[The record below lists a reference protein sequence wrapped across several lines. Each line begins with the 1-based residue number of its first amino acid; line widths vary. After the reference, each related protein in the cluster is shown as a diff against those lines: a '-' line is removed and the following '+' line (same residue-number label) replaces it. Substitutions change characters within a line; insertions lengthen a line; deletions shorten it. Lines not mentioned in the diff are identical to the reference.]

1 MVYEWDLVR
10 TTGTKTEKDKPM
22 QTVNCPN
29 CGAPVEIN
37 ASAKRPWPAAVC
49 HHPREHRLRPQR
61 PIRAP
66 SLSKNERTTR
76 PGKRISTKNSTAQAR
91 AVEFF

>member
-37 ASAKRPWPAAVC
+37 ASAKCPYCGSVITLE
-49 HHPREHRLRPQR
+49 EHDFALNA
-61 PIRAP
+61 IRAISRKREDNAP
-66 SLSKNERTTR
+66 RQTHSTKKLHR
-76 PGKRISTKNSTAQAR
+76 PGR
-91 AVEFF
+91 AVEFFEI